1 MSLNLKARAKSKG
14 WRLRNERRGQKKKRN
29 ERRGKENGAILQA
42 KKLNKEYQR
51 EMGKKRMETH

>member
-1 MSLNLKARAKSKG
+1 MEI
-14 WRLRNERRGQKKKRN
+14 RNEKRGQKKKKRN
-29 ERRGKENGAILQA
+29 ERREKENGAVLQA

>member
-14 WRLRNERRGQKKKRN
+14 WRLGMRKGARKKKRN
-29 ERRGKENGAILQA
+29 ERRKKENGAVLQA